1 MRQRKTEVWAKWRGL
16 ASEQKQSGHSAAAF
30 CRERG
35 LKSGQFFAWKKRLRE
50 AEAARFVDVKV
61 APAAE
66 AKRPA
71 SGMHSGAI
79 AVWLSRGRSLVLVP
93 GFEAHHLRALLT
105 VLDGEA

>member
-1 MRQRKTEVWAKWRGL
+1 
-16 ASEQKQSGHSAAAF
+16 
-30 CRERG
+30 
-35 LKSGQFFAWKKRLRE
+35 LRE
-50 AEAARFVDVKV
+50 AEAARFVAVEA

-66 AKRPA
+66 AKRAA

-79 AVWLSRGRSLVLVP
+79 EVRLSRGRSLVLVP